1 MGYCRFDM
9 RLWSSPRV
17 IEALTSADQ
26 YLLFYLFTTPHTSFN
41 GCCHINFRTLS
52 FETGLD
58 QEKIRHCLKRLYE
71 SGFILYCD
79 GTKEAFVKGW
89 ISCNWGGAP
98 RRGAKIYQAIQLIKF
113 AILPASVFLRSR
125 ALLLIVMSSLESNIV

>member
-98 RRGAKIYQAIQLIKF
+98 RRGAKIYQAIQLIKSRDIQS
-113 AILPASVFLRSR
+113 AAQAEYTEVKERRASDAHS
-125 ALLLIVMSSLESNIV
+125 

>member
-17 IEALTSADQ
+17 IEALTSADR
-26 YLLFYLFTTPHTSFN
+26 YLLFYLFTTPHTNIN
-41 GCCHINFRTLS
+41 GCCPISFRTIA

-58 QEKIRHCLKRLYE
+58 QEKIRRCLKRLHE
-71 SGFILYCD
+71 TGFILYSA
-79 GTKEAFVKGW
+79 GTKEVFTKGW

-98 RRGAKIYQAIQLIKF
+98 RRGAKIYQAIQLIKSRDIQS
-113 AILPASVFLRSR
+113 AAQAEYTEVKERRASDAHS
-125 ALLLIVMSSLESNIV
+125 